1 MKKTVSLII
10 FAILI
15 MLPLVGCSNKAPSN
29 INEADDSSGSFETS
43 SNAEGVSTD
52 SAKVDVN
59 KISDITD
66 FSNGLAFLEYEN
78 DDRLYCID
86 KNGNQIFALENCYIV
101 YSVDKQFPIFNKKIA
116 MIEKANGYILCDK
129 KGKIYTAEDF
139 GASRICG
146 YQEAFL
152 DGYIVLAREE
162 ESYKGTKVEM
172 SIMDSDF
179 TTLVPFSTKLA
190 STIEDNHF
198 DYYDG
203 YFYNED
209 IILDLRTGSTLSKKE
224 DMNVSPALL
233 SYWSTGNYATD
244 SKLKHLKGGDI
255 YNAITLEVVANA
267 EESEE
272 ISDVRFVGDVGL
284 ASYYSDHIYWFNVIT
299 KDGKPRFQP
308 IKGTP
313 YIEDI
318 EFDGE
323 TILVSDTCTF
333 EKDGK
338 TIHGIS
344 LKTYNTDGKLLGER
358 FFDSD
363 GLSRRQWGG
372 SVRLNEG
379 VITVYDTNTKKTSVF
394 NKELKELF

>member
-15 MLPLVGCSNKAPSN
+15 MLPLVGCSNRAPSD
-29 INEADDSSGSFETS
+29 INEAGDFSGSFETS
-43 SNAEGVSTD
+43 SNAEGVATD

-59 KISDITD
+59 KISQITD

-86 KNGNQIFALENCYIV
+86 KNGNQIFALENCNIV
-101 YSVDKQFPIFNKKIA
+101 QDPKFNKKIA
-116 MIEKANGYILCDK
+116 MIRKANGCILCDK

-139 GASRICG
+139 GASSICMYLG
-146 YQEAFL
+146 PFL
-152 DGYIVLAREE
+152 DGYIVLEREE

-190 STIEDNHF
+190 STIKENHF

-224 DMNVSPALL
+224 EMNVSPALL
-233 SYWSTGNYATD
+233 SYWSKGSYATD
-244 SKLKHLKGGDI
+244 SKWKHLKGGDI
-255 YNAITLEVVANA
+255 YNAITLEVVAKA

-272 ISDVRFVGDVGL
+272 ISSVDFVGDVGL
-284 ASYYSDHIYWFNVIT
+284 AFYYSDHIYWFNVIT
-299 KDGKPRFQP
+299 KDGKSRFQP

-313 YIEDI
+313 YTHDI

-323 TILVSDTCTF
+323 TILVSYTGTF

-344 LKTYNTDGKLLGER
+344 LKTYNTDGNLLGEQ
-358 FFDSD
+358 FFDGD
-363 GLSRRQWGG
+363 GVSGN
-372 SVRLNEG
+372 VRLNEG
-379 VITVYDTNTKKTSVF
+379 VITVYDRNTKKTTIF